1 MSAAPRAENLDIR
14 RWLGYQTPM
23 NKQLLLLLSA
33 FIGGLLASTTLD
45 VDLWRTLA
53 AAIFLGV
60 AFALGAEIIWR
71 TRRGS

>member
-1 MSAAPRAENLDIR
+1 MSAAPRPGNLDIR
-14 RWLGYQTPM
+14 RRLGYQTPM
-23 NKQLLLLLSA
+23 KKQLFRLMSA
-33 FIGGLLASTTLD
+33 FIGGLIASTTLD

-71 TRRGS
+71 TLRGS

>member
-1 MSAAPRAENLDIR
+1 
-14 RWLGYQTPM
+14 M

>member
-1 MSAAPRAENLDIR
+1 MK
-14 RWLGYQTPM
+14 
-23 NKQLLLLLSA
+23 KQLFLLVSA
-33 FIGGLLASTTLD
+33 FIGGLIASTTLD

-71 TRRGS
+71 TLRGS